1 MNITIDK
8 EAGAAY
14 IYLVDNHEEYV
25 GNIKSDPINENIVID
40 YTPEGKLFGIEILS
54 LNILD
59 LKNMKDIVDITN
71 RGGNGVSHH

>member
-1 MNITIDK
+1 MKIQIDK

-14 IYLVDNHEEYV
+14 IYLVDNYEDYI
-25 GNIKSDPINENIVID
+25 GNIESDPINENITID

-59 LKNMKDIVDITN
+59 LKNMKDKVYVSADDIIDKLN
-71 RGGNGVSHH
+71 